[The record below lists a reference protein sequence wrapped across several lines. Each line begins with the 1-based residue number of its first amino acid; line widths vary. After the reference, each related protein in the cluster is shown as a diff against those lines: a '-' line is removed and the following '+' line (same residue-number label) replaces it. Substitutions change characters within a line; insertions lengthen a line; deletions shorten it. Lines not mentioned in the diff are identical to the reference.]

1 MSDLSGPHHHA
12 DGSVTYRQL
21 LAEAAQRFTS
31 AGLPSPESDA
41 RRVMEEVT
49 GADGADLTLAL
60 SELATELRVARFD
73 DMVRRRCEGEP
84 LQYVLGRWGFRDLDL
99 MVDRRVLVPRPETE
113 QVVEVALGELDRL
126 GGREVETLV
135 VDMGC
140 GSGAIGLSFATE
152 RVRTKVWMTDVS
164 DDALAVAR
172 ANTAGIGRAA
182 ARVRT
187 SQGSWFAAL
196 PPELRGRLHLVV
208 SNPPYIAATAELPA
222 DVVDWEPGT
231 ALFADGDGFADLRT
245 LVTGAG
251 KWLVDEG
258 VLVCELSPEQAPAM
272 VELALKHFAEARVER
287 DLAGRDRALVA
298 RTPLR

>member
-1 MSDLSGPHHHA
+1 MTDQPE
-12 DGSVTYRQL
+12 GSVTYRQL
-21 LAEAAQRFTS
+21 LAEAAQRFAS
-31 AGLPSPESDA
+31 AGLPTPESDA

-49 GADGADLTLAL
+49 GASGGELSLAL

-73 DMVRRRCEGEP
+73 DLVRRRCDGEP
-84 LQYVLGRWGFRDLDL
+84 LQYVLGRWGFRRLDL

-113 QVVEVALGELDRL
+113 QVVEVALAELDRL

-135 VDMGC
+135 VDLGC

-152 RVRTKVWMTDVS
+152 RVRTTVWMTDVS

-172 ANTAGIGRAA
+172 ANTVGVGRAA

-187 SQGSWFAAL
+187 AQGPWFTAL
-196 PPELRGRLHLVV
+196 PPELRGRVHLVV
-208 SNPPYIAATAELPA
+208 SNPPYISPDAELPA
-222 DVVDWEPGT
+222 EVVDWEPST
-231 ALFADGDGFADLRT
+231 ALFADDDGYGDLRL
-245 LVTGAG
+245 LVAGAG
-251 KWLVDEG
+251 EWLVDEG

-272 VELALKHFAEARVER
+272 VDLALGHFAEARVER

>member
-1 MSDLSGPHHHA
+1 MSDLPE
-12 DGSVTYRQL
+12 GSVTYRQL
-21 LAEAAQRFTS
+21 LAEAAQRFAS

-49 GADGADLTLAL
+49 GAMGAELSLAL
-60 SELATELRVARFD
+60 SEPATELRVARFD

-84 LQYVLGRWGFRDLDL
+84 LQYVLGRWGFRHLDL

-135 VDMGC
+135 ADLGC

-152 RVRTKVWMTDVS
+152 RVRTSVWMTDVS
-164 DDALAVAR
+164 EDALAVAR
-172 ANTAGIGRAA
+172 ANTVGVGRAA

-187 SQGSWFAAL
+187 LQGPWFAAL
-196 PPELRGRLHLVV
+196 PSELRGRLHLVV
-208 SNPPYIAATAELPA
+208 SNPPYVATTAPLPA
-222 DVVDWEPGT
+222 DVVDWEPAT
-231 ALFADGDGFADLRT
+231 ALFATGDDGTDDLRT

-251 KWLVDEG
+251 EWLVDEG

-272 VELALKHFAEARVER
+272 VALALGHFAEARVER

-298 RTPLR
+298 RSPLR